1 MYGSSPVEMMAMDA
15 MMKGLV
21 MCQAF
26 CYSALYLAGTGT
38 ALAANGT
45 TNVPTQITSDS
56 DFVVQRL
63 NLTAWSAAATIIAD
77 PDYTLLLTLNGSG
90 RQLMDQAQS
99 VQNLCGNFSQNKV
112 PSDWP
117 FPYLIQANNTITS
130 QLINRSAVAA
140 NRVDLSYI
148 GFKVYY
154 LQDANGNPT
163 TRQQVFNAL

>member
-1 MYGSSPVEMMAMDA
+1 MYGASPVEIMAMDA
-15 MMKGLV
+15 MLKGLV

-26 CYSALYLAGTGT
+26 CYSGLWLAGTGT

-45 TNVPTQITSDS
+45 TNVPTQITADS

-63 NLTAWSAAATIIAD
+63 NLTAWSAANTIIPD

-90 RQLMDQAQS
+90 RQIMDQAQT

-117 FPYLIQANNTITS
+117 FPYLIQANNTINA
-130 QLINRSAVAA
+130 QLVNRSAVAA

-148 GFKVYY
+148 GFKVFY
-154 LQDANGNPT
+154 LQNPDGT
-163 TRQQVFNAL
+163 PTSRKQVFNAL

>member
-1 MYGSSPVEMMAMDA
+1 MYGASPVEIMAMNA
-15 MMKGLV
+15 MLQGSV

-26 CYSALYLAGTGT
+26 CYSALYLTGTGT

-45 TNVPTQITSDS
+45 TNVTTQITADS

-63 NLTAWSAAATIIAD
+63 NLTAWSAANTIIPD

-90 RQLMDQAQS
+90 RQIMDQAQT

-117 FPYLIQANNTITS
+117 FPYLIQANNSINS
-130 QLINRSAVAA
+130 QIVNRSAVAA

-148 GFKVYY
+148 GFKVFY
-154 LQDANGNPT
+154 LQNPDGSPT
-163 TRQQVFNAL
+163 SRQQVFNAL